1 MSGGNH
7 DFGFLLAIPQKKKK
21 TSTDFLTRT
30 LIMDPKCSV
39 FLLEMWLVKDVSAV
53 FFSLHFR
60 GPANEGC

>member
-1 MSGGNH
+1 MIFL
-7 DFGFLLAIPQKKKK
+7 DFCWPSPKQH
-21 TSTDFLTRT
+21 SNDFPTRT

-53 FFSLHFR
+53 FFSRHYR